1 MDERKRK
8 LSSRY
13 WAHKVKISKIEG
25 ARRQIDCAI
34 TLWFLDGDEVSIHTL
49 AAAAHQVIHDLKT
62 HNGGTTK
69 LLYDSALVKDEHRKQ
84 WKKLLKDASNS
95 FKHAD
100 KDPNPTGEIEFSPFG
115 NLMFLVFTI
124 MGLGDLGEK
133 TSLPMNALVSWLAVN
148 EPDLISVEFRKRLT
162 ERSGIEDFEDIKRF
176 PKAEFFNCYMNI
188 SAGHP

>member
-69 LLYDSALVKDEHRKQ
+69 LLYDLALVKDEHRKQ
-84 WKKLLKDASNS
+84 WKKLLKDASNF

-115 NLMFLVFTI
+115 NSHVF
-124 MGLGDLGEK
+124 GLYNNGTWRSWRKDKPSYEC
-133 TSLPMNALVSWLAVN
+133 TSELARRQRAGPYLRRVQ
-148 EPDLISVEFRKRLT
+148 
-162 ERSGIEDFEDIKRF
+162 
-176 PKAEFFNCYMNI
+176 KAP
-188 SAGHP
+188 H